1 MESTITG
8 AAAPRATASSRLER
22 WAPAAGSL
30 FAVLFVA
37 AVIISAGLD
46 VGYELPEIT
55 QNFASEDYQS
65 TAGFVFILILL
76 GALCFLWFLADLT
89 ATMRSLSRGM
99 FASLVPTAGV
109 VFITALVAASAT
121 LFAPLFNI
129 GHSVLEGADPKTTA
143 TAYALLN
150 GIALGLLGLAGI
162 AGALL
167 MSAAATVA
175 HRSGLLARW
184 AEVLIVVGAVIAAI
198 GTWMFFFPIL
208 LVVLWVLVESVRRT
222 IAQRR
227 GVLHPLP

>member
-1 MESTITG
+1 MESTVAG
-8 AAAPRATASSRLER
+8 AAAARVAAPSTLER

-37 AVIISAGLD
+37 AVIIGEGLD
-46 VGYELPEIT
+46 IGYELPELT

-76 GALCFLWFLADLT
+76 SALCFLWFLADLT
-89 ATMRSLSRGM
+89 TSPRPCVRSRRECSR
-99 FASLVPTAGV
+99 PTAGG
-109 VFITALVAASAT
+109 VFITALLVATTT
-121 LFAPLFNI
+121 LLAPLFNI

-167 MSAAATVA
+167 MGAAATVA
-175 HRSGLLARW
+175 YRGGLQPRW
-184 AEVLIVVGAVIAAI
+184 TVVLVVVGAVIAAI
-198 GTWMFFFPIL
+198 GTWVFFFPIL
-208 LVVLWVLVESVRRT
+208 LVVLWVLVASVRGT
-222 IAQRR
+222 IAYRR
-227 GVLHPLP
+227 GVLNPLR